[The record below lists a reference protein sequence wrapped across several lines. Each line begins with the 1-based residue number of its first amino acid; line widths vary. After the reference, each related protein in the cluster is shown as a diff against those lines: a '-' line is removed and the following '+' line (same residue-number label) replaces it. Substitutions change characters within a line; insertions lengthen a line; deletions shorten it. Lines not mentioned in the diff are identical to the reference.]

1 METKLMKL
9 QSRSRRFLHST
20 RLASPSLV
28 KFFSILQEALIPK
41 GFMLSTAKEYY
52 PNLLFKLKAS
62 RLMDDLTINRL
73 LKLSQNHLDSGICSV
88 NAVGTNHRVPFLKTR
103 RLFWLLMLLELHLV
117 IYLEPSW
124 KRKDR
129 ERRRCQL
136 SAQEMTDLTAL
147 TVYLDRDSQAPTAT
161 LKQRTSGSD
170 KLR

>member
-1 METKLMKL
+1 MNVCEQLY
-9 QSRSRRFLHST
+9 SRIYDQRAGIFGS
-20 RLASPSLV
+20 
-28 KFFSILQEALIPK
+28 KFFNALKLI
-41 GFMLSTAKEYY
+41 FM
-52 PNLLFKLKAS
+52 NLGT
-62 RLMDDLTINRL
+62 DEDL

-117 IYLEPSW
+117 ICLEPSW
-124 KRKDR
+124 KQKDR

-147 TVYLDRDSQAPTAT
+147 TVYLDRDSQARTAT